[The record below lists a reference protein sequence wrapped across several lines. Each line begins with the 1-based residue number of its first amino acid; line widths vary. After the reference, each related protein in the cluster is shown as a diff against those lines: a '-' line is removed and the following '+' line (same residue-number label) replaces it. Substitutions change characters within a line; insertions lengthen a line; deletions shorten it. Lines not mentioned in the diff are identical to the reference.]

1 LDAEGIVGVIA
12 LLLHWRITLCVA
24 LAGAL
29 AIGLVQTIPWLT
41 GLQGIAIALI
51 GLFPGLIW
59 EDNATSHRGRI
70 HTSTNETSLLVA
82 CLSAAIVGAI
92 WGIFS
97 ASSFHAF
104 TAGAG
109 LFVVCS
115 VLWSW
120 FVVRIKFW
128 LTSTRAY
135 ACITVAAAAYP
146 VFYVTTRSAL

>member
-1 LDAEGIVGVIA
+1 LDAEGIVGVVA
-12 LLLHWRITLCVA
+12 LLFHWRITLCLT
-24 LAGAL
+24 LAAAL

-59 EDNATSHRGRI
+59 EDNATSTPGRT
-70 HTSTNETSLLVA
+70 HTSTNETSLFVA

-92 WGIFS
+92 WGMFS
-97 ASSFHAF
+97 SSSFHAF

-109 LFVVCS
+109 LFVVFS

-120 FVVRIKFW
+120 YVVRIRCW
-128 LTSTRAY
+128 LTKTRAY
-135 ACITVAAAAYP
+135 ACVAVAAAAYP
-146 VFYVTTRSAL
+146 VFYVTTHSAL